1 MYKIK
6 SPRLRS
12 HKVVIGI
19 DVDDIENLADLLR
32 VVLINEECENLKV
45 VVESFRNINQKIKS
59 DFLQGY
65 RSLLCNKSCRRG
77 YFFNKQV
84 EYCQLVR

>member
-1 MYKIK
+1 MYKLK

-19 DVDDIENLADLLR
+19 DVDDIENLEDLLK
-32 VVLINEECENLKV
+32 VVFINEECENLKV

-59 DFLQGY
+59 DF
-65 RSLLCNKSCRRG
+65 S
-77 YFFNKQV
+77 
-84 EYCQLVR
+84 

>member
-12 HKVVIGI
+12 QKVVIGI
-19 DVDDIENLADLLR
+19 DVDDIENLEDLLT
-32 VVLINEECENLKV
+32 VVFINEECENLKV
-45 VVESFRNINQKIKS
+45 VVESFRSINQKIKS

-65 RSLLCNKSCRRG
+65 RPPLCNKSCRRG

-84 EYCQLVR
+84 KYCKSVR